1 VALEVDLAKAPI
13 ITGTVHS
20 RGIST
25 RIITIK
31 MVLAWELVTLE
42 ALTQD
47 SRQDTIKV
55 IMVNSVTIVATI
67 SDVVEAGAVVTTEAT
82 AVEVTNSEATPT
94 IRIKVNSLSTDPVR
108 MARTVS
114 IRMASKWMKM
124 ASLFKGTVLK
134 GVMRQRFPVLGKLMD
149 LVRPQAMRR
158 LATLPP

>member
-1 VALEVDLAKAPI
+1 MDLAKAPI

-55 IMVNSVTIVATI
+55 IMVNSMTIAATL
-67 SDVVEAGAVVTTEAT
+67 SDVVEAVAVVTTEDM
-82 AVEVTNSEATPT
+82 AVEVTSSEATQT
-94 IRIKVNSLSTDPVR
+94 TRIRPKANSRRLGPVR
-108 MARTVS
+108 MVRTVS
-114 IRMASKWMKM
+114 IRVMASSKLMK
-124 ASLFKGTVLK
+124 AVNLFRAIALK
-134 GVMRQRFPVLGKLMD
+134 GLLMADKLMD
-149 LVRPQAMRR
+149 PVRP
-158 LATLPP
+158 

>member
-1 VALEVDLAKAPI
+1 VALGVDLAKAPI
-13 ITGTVHS
+13 ITGTVLN

-31 MVLAWELVTLE
+31 MALAWQQVILE

-67 SDVVEAGAVVTTEAT
+67 SGVVEAGAVVTTEAT

-108 MARTVS
+108 MA
-114 IRMASKWMKM
+114 SKWMKM

-134 GVMRQRFPVLGKLMD
+134 GVMKQRFPVLGKPKD
-149 LVRPQAMRR
+149 PVRPQAMRR